1 LPHDWKQANISP
13 IYKKGPRNVA
23 GNYRPVSLTSVVCKI
38 LETLIKETMIRFL
51 EDRAVI
57 TAKQHG
63 FVSGRSCLTNLLES
77 FENWTEF
84 LDEGHGVDI
93 IYLDYRKAFD
103 TVPHK
108 RLLTKI
114 SQAGIGGKVLNWIRA
129 FLTDREMRV
138 MVNKQFSAW
147 APVISGV
154 PQGSVLGPL
163 LFLIYV
169 NDLPDWIKNDMRM
182 FADDTKIWSRI
193 GGLTDCVRLQADL
206 NQLHAWSDKWL
217 LSFNPDK
224 CKVMHV
230 GHDYR
235 FLYTIQ
241 QNNST
246 YKLSAAT
253 EERDL
258 GIVVTDNLGVST
270 QCAEAAKR
278 AMKVLSM
285 IRRQFKDM
293 DKECF
298 TILYKSFVRPHMEF
312 AIQVWSPYLKRDI
325 ECLERVQRRATKLVK
340 EFRKLSYEDRLCK
353 LKLTSL
359 VDRRLRGDLIETYK
373 IITGKEKVWKEDF
386 FVFSDTCYNLRG
398 HCYKLATARSRLEVR
413 RNFFSQ
419 RVVGPWNRLPAHVV
433 EAPTVNAFKNR
444 YDSMKSGAL

>member
-1 LPHDWKQANISP
+1 
-13 IYKKGPRNVA
+13 
-23 GNYRPVSLTSVVCKI
+23 
-38 LETLIKETMIRFL
+38 
-51 EDRAVI
+51 
-57 TAKQHG
+57 
-63 FVSGRSCLTNLLES
+63 
-77 FENWTEF
+77 
-84 LDEGHGVDI
+84 
-93 IYLDYRKAFD
+93 
-103 TVPHK
+103 
-108 RLLTKI
+108 
-114 SQAGIGGKVLNWIRA
+114 
-129 FLTDREMRV
+129 MRV

-147 APVISGV
+147 APVISAV

-169 NDLPDWIKNDMRM
+169 NDLPDGIKNDMRM
-182 FADDTKIWSRI
+182 FADNTKIWSRI
-193 GGLTDCVRLQADL
+193 GGLTDCVQLQADL

-241 QNNST
+241 KNNST
-246 YKLSAAT
+246 HNLSATT

-258 GIVVTDNLGVST
+258 GIVVTDNLEVST
-270 QCAEAAKR
+270 QCTEAAKR
-278 AMKVLSM
+278 AMKVLRM

-298 TILYKSFVRPHMEF
+298 TILYKSFVKPHMEF

-325 ECLERVQRRATKLVK
+325 ESLQRAQRRATKLVK
-340 EFRKLSYEDRLCK
+340 EFLKLSYEDRFCK
-353 LKLTSL
+353 L

-373 IITGKEKVWKEDF
+373 VVTAKEKVRKEDF
-386 FVFSDTCYNLRG
+386 FIFSDTGYNLRG
-398 HCYKLATARSRLEVR
+398 HCYKLATTRNRLEVH

-419 RVVGPWNRLPAHVV
+419 RVVGRPWNLLPAHIV

-444 YDSMKSGAL
+444 YDSMKSGPWGTIKLMLLRPTSTSTSTSKLNLCNAF